1 MLDIIII
8 IAAILSFYVGYRRG
22 FIVQLISLVALY
34 VAILL
39 APSIAEPIGSI
50 FMGSDAQGIAFV
62 AGFFLVV
69 AISMMVVWFVAPLI
83 GKLIFWNPFK
93 QFDALAGGLL
103 NLVVSFIIASSLFAA
118 FDYANISNK
127 LNQENI
133 DEYINTINS
142 GNIEAQVK
150 ALADGDIETMRKYFR
165 PRYVEYETLESSA
178 FFDPMASFGR
188 FITPSMDGFN
198 ETMREEAKKAVDDKY
213 DTIEFK
219 K

>member
-93 QFDALAGGLL
+93 QFDALVGGLL
-103 NLVVSFIIASSLFAA
+103 NLVVNFIIASSLFAA
-118 FDYANISNK
+118 FDYANIG
-127 LNQENI
+127 EPNI
-133 DEYINTINS
+133 DAINEKI
-142 GNIEAQVK
+142 IEDISMADK
-150 ALADGDIETMRKYFR
+150 MESLADGDIESLRTYFK

-178 FFDPMASFGR
+178 LFDPMASFGR

-198 ETMREEAKKAVDDKY
+198 ETMREEAKESINKQVF
-213 DTIEFK
+213 FK
-219 K
+219 

>member
-103 NLVVSFIIASSLFAA
+103 NLVVNFIIASSLFAA
-118 FDYANISNK
+118 FDYANIG
-127 LNQENI
+127 EPNI
-133 DEYINTINS
+133 DAINEKI
-142 GNIEAQVK
+142 IEDISMADK
-150 ALADGDIETMRKYFR
+150 MESLADGDIESLRTYFK

-198 ETMREEAKKAVDDKY
+198 ESMRDNAKSAINKKILLEE
-213 DTIEFK
+213 
-219 K
+219 

>member
-103 NLVVSFIIASSLFAA
+103 NLVVNFIIASSLFAA
-118 FDYANISNK
+118 FDYANIG
-127 LNQENI
+127 EPNI
-133 DEYINTINS
+133 DAINEKI
-142 GNIEAQVK
+142 IEDISMADK
-150 ALADGDIETMRKYFR
+150 MESLADGDIECLRTYFK

-198 ETMREEAKKAVDDKY
+198 ESMRDNAKSAINKKILLEE
-213 DTIEFK
+213 
-219 K
+219 

>member
-103 NLVVSFIIASSLFAA
+103 NLVVSFIIASAIFAA
-118 FDYANISNK
+118 FDYANIG
-127 LNQENI
+127 EPNI
-133 DEYINTINS
+133 DAINEKI
-142 GNIEAQVK
+142 IEDISMADK
-150 ALADGDIETMRKYFR
+150 MESLADGDIESLRTYFK

-178 FFDPMASFGR
+178 LFDPMASFGR

-198 ETMREEAKKAVDDKY
+198 ESMRDNAKSAINKKILLEE
-213 DTIEFK
+213 
-219 K
+219 

>member
-103 NLVVSFIIASSLFAA
+103 NLVVNFIIASAIFAA
-118 FDYANISNK
+118 FDYANIG
-127 LNQENI
+127 EPNI
-133 DEYINTINS
+133 DAINEKI
-142 GNIEAQVK
+142 IEDISMADK
-150 ALADGDIETMRKYFR
+150 MESLADGDIESLRIYFK

-178 FFDPMASFGR
+178 LFDPMASFGR

-198 ETMREEAKKAVDDKY
+198 ESMRDNAKSAINKKILLEE
-213 DTIEFK
+213 
-219 K
+219 

>member
-93 QFDALAGGLL
+93 KFDALAGGLL

-118 FDYANISNK
+118 FDYANIG
-127 LNQENI
+127 EPNI
-133 DEYINTINS
+133 DAINEKV
-142 GNIEAQVK
+142 IEDISMADK
-150 ALADGDIETMRKYFR
+150 MESLADGDIESLRTYFK

-198 ETMREEAKKAVDDKY
+198 ESMRDNAKSAINKKILLEE
-213 DTIEFK
+213 
-219 K
+219 

>member
-93 QFDALAGGLL
+93 KFDALAGGLL
-103 NLVVSFIIASSLFAA
+103 NLVVNFIIASAIFAA
-118 FDYANISNK
+118 FDYANIG
-127 LNQENI
+127 EPNI
-133 DEYINTINS
+133 DAINEKI
-142 GNIEAQVK
+142 IEDISMADK
-150 ALADGDIETMRKYFR
+150 MESLADGDIESLRTYFK

-178 FFDPMASFGR
+178 LFDPMASFGR

-198 ETMREEAKKAVDDKY
+198 ESMRDNAKSAINKKILLEE
-213 DTIEFK
+213 
-219 K
+219 

>member
-93 QFDALAGGLL
+93 KFDALAGGLL
-103 NLVVSFIIASSLFAA
+103 NLVVNFIIASAIFAA
-118 FDYANISNK
+118 FDYANIG
-127 LNQENI
+127 EPNI
-133 DEYINTINS
+133 DAINEKI
-142 GNIEAQVK
+142 IEDISMADK
-150 ALADGDIETMRKYFR
+150 MESLADGDIESLRTYFK

-198 ETMREEAKKAVDDKY
+198 ESMRDNAKSAINKKILLEE
-213 DTIEFK
+213 
-219 K
+219 

>member
-39 APSIAEPIGSI
+39 APSIAESIGSI

-93 QFDALAGGLL
+93 KFDALAGGLL
-103 NLVVSFIIASSLFAA
+103 NLVVNFIIASSLFAA
-118 FDYANISNK
+118 FDYANIG
-127 LNQENI
+127 EPNI
-133 DEYINTINS
+133 DAINEKI
-142 GNIEAQVK
+142 IEDISMADK
-150 ALADGDIETMRKYFR
+150 MESLADGDIESLRTYFK

-198 ETMREEAKKAVDDKY
+198 ESMRDNAKSAINKKILLEE
-213 DTIEFK
+213 
-219 K
+219 

>member
-93 QFDALAGGLL
+93 KFDALAGGLL
-103 NLVVSFIIASSLFAA
+103 NLVVNFIIASSLFAA
-118 FDYANISNK
+118 FDYANIG
-127 LNQENI
+127 EPNI
-133 DEYINTINS
+133 DAINEKI
-142 GNIEAQVK
+142 IEDISMADK
-150 ALADGDIETMRKYFR
+150 MESLADGDIESLRTYFK

-198 ETMREEAKKAVDDKY
+198 ESMRDNAKSAINKKILLEE
-213 DTIEFK
+213 
-219 K
+219 

>member
-93 QFDALAGGLL
+93 KFDALAGGLL
-103 NLVVSFIIASSLFAA
+103 NLVVSFIIASAIFAA
-118 FDYANISNK
+118 FDYANIG
-127 LNQENI
+127 EPNI
-133 DEYINTINS
+133 DAINEKI
-142 GNIEAQVK
+142 IEDISMADK
-150 ALADGDIETMRKYFR
+150 MESLADGDIESLRTYFK

-198 ETMREEAKKAVDDKY
+198 ESMRDNAKSAINKKILLEE
-213 DTIEFK
+213 
-219 K
+219 

>member
-1 MLDIIII
+1 MIDIIVI
-8 IAAILSFYVGYRRG
+8 IAAIMAFYTGYRRG
-22 FIVQLISLVALY
+22 FIVQLISLVGLY
-34 VAILL
+34 IAVLL
-39 APSIAEPIGSI
+39 APTIAKPVGSI
-50 FMGSDAQGIAFV
+50 FISNEYMAYV
-62 AGFFLVV
+62 AGFFVV
-69 AISMMVVWFVAPLI
+69 LAVALFIMWFAAPII
-83 GKLIFWNPFK
+83 GKLIFWNPFGRL
-93 QFDALAGGLL
+93 DALMGGLL
-103 NLVVSFIIASSLFAA
+103 NLVVMIIVTSALFAA
-118 FDYANISNK
+118 FDYANISSKPK
-127 LNQENI
+127 LESIN
-133 DEYINTINS
+133 EYVAKNVNS
-142 GNIEAQVK
+142 GDIEAQVK